1 MPVVPR
7 LPSQAGFLPDPL
19 EPDPVNAFRQAAEA
33 PRNQAVAR
41 IIALLVLLAAAVIGE
56 PSHADP
62 GDFQAMPGL
71 WKIVVRKVEHGQPGA
86 AVVQWHCVD
95 ESPDPWAEFATL
107 PAPTTC
113 ERGDAHRSSTALAW
127 SLRCGGSPNPVGKG
141 RVDFDSPEHYTA
153 SVSLDG
159 HDVALAE
166 GRRYAACTSAND

>member
-1 MPVVPR
+1 MNP
-7 LPSQAGFLPDPL
+7 
-19 EPDPVNAFRQAAEA
+19 FRQAAEA
-33 PRNQAVAR
+33 PRTQAVAR
-41 IIALLVLLAAAVIGE
+41 VIAVLVLLAAAVIGE

-71 WKIVVRKVEHGQPGA
+71 WKIVTHKLDHGHPGPA
-86 AVVQWHCVD
+86 LVQWHCVD
-95 ESPDPWAEFATL
+95 ESPDPWSAFANL

-113 ERGDAHRSSTALAW
+113 ERSDAHRSSTALAW
-127 SLRCGGSPNPVGKG
+127 SLRCGGSSHPVGTG

-159 HDVALAE
+159 HEVVQAE